1 MDALNNGVA
10 NVKIIVF
17 IRDSLVIPFL
27 GPFKRNRVRMEFKFQ
42 SLFTVGNFSIVQFL
56 VSCLA
61 LLIKPS
67 QDTAR
72 ESRRDSLPR
81 YILGIS

>member
-1 MDALNNGVA
+1 
-10 NVKIIVF
+10 
-17 IRDSLVIPFL
+17 
-27 GPFKRNRVRMEFKFQ
+27 MEFKFQ

-56 VSCLA
+56 VSYLV

-72 ESRRDSLPR
+72 ESRRDRYLPR
-81 YILGIS
+81 YIRGIS